1 MFTPAQQRI
10 LLALAREAITSKVSG
25 GHLPQ
30 PAEIDEAFCQLQG
43 AFVTLTK
50 QGSLRG
56 CIGYPE
62 PIYPLYQSIIHGA
75 ASAAL
80 QDPRFSPVTPAEL
93 TAIEIEISVLSVLAP
108 TKPEAVVVGTHG
120 LVVEKGRLRGLLLPQ
135 VPLEWGWD
143 REEFLNYTCRKAGL
157 PAEAWRTGAS
167 LYSFTAEVFSEAM
180 YRVEIP

>member
-1 MFTPAQQRI
+1 MFTPEQQRT
-10 LLALAREAITSKVSG
+10 LLALARESITCKVTADK
-25 GHLPQ
+25 LPQ
-30 PAEIDEAFCQLQG
+30 PEKIEADFHQLRG
-43 AFVTLTK
+43 AFVTLTLH
-50 QGSLRG
+50 GALRG

-80 QDPRFSPVTPAEL
+80 EDPRFSPVTPAEL
-93 TAIEIEISVLSVLAP
+93 REIEIEISVLSELVP
-108 TKPEAVVVGTHG
+108 TKPEAVVVGKHG

-135 VPLEWGWD
+135 VPIEWGWD

-157 PAEAWRTGAS
+157 PADAWHTGAA

-180 YRVEIP
+180 HRVAVE